1 MAFNDTEKT
10 DAKIEQAYLDLLAKT
25 LSAAKEKW
33 SEPWLRSIVNFNPQG
48 FDGARYSGMNNFFL
62 ALSDMAN
69 GYSTPIHVTFACAQ
83 NEGFRVKRGEKGE
96 PILKF
101 CPYYLPDDEGKKKG
115 MKYASEDDYLKMD
128 DETKAYYHKVAKTV
142 GYTVFNLDQTTI
154 QAENPK
160 LYKKM
165 LDRFSKLTGERDNV
179 QKTAI
184 AGLDE
189 TI

>member
-48 FDGARYSGMNNFFL
+48 FDGARYSGMNNFVL

-83 NEGFRVKRGEKGE
+83 NEGERRVNQSSNFARITCRMTRAKRR
-96 PILKF
+96 
-101 CPYYLPDDEGKKKG
+101 
-115 MKYASEDDYLKMD
+115 
-128 DETKAYYHKVAKTV
+128 V
-142 GYTVFNLDQTTI
+142 
-154 QAENPK
+154 
-160 LYKKM
+160 
-165 LDRFSKLTGERDNV
+165 
-179 QKTAI
+179 
-184 AGLDE
+184 
-189 TI
+189 

>member
-1 MAFNDTEKT
+1 
-10 DAKIEQAYLDLLAKT
+10 
-25 LSAAKEKW
+25 
-33 SEPWLRSIVNFNPQG
+33 
-48 FDGARYSGMNNFFL
+48 
-62 ALSDMAN
+62 
-69 GYSTPIHVTFACAQ
+69 
-83 NEGFRVKRGEKGE
+83 
-96 PILKF
+96 
-101 CPYYLPDDEGKKKG
+101 

-184 AGLDE
+184 AVNIRRFVRSSRTLSVRLTGRRTQLSSRCPTKRISDRMCLS
-189 TI
+189 IVHWYMR

>member
-1 MAFNDTEKT
+1 
-10 DAKIEQAYLDLLAKT
+10 
-25 LSAAKEKW
+25 
-33 SEPWLRSIVNFNPQG
+33 
-48 FDGARYSGMNNFFL
+48 
-62 ALSDMAN
+62 
-69 GYSTPIHVTFACAQ
+69 
-83 NEGFRVKRGEKGE
+83 
-96 PILKF
+96 
-101 CPYYLPDDEGKKKG
+101 

-189 TI
+189 TIRSRRTLSVRLTGTPRQISSRCPTKRISDRMCLSIVHWYMR

>member
-1 MAFNDTEKT
+1 M
-10 DAKIEQAYLDLLAKT
+10 
-25 LSAAKEKW
+25 
-33 SEPWLRSIVNFNPQG
+33 
-48 FDGARYSGMNNFFL
+48 
-62 ALSDMAN
+62 
-69 GYSTPIHVTFACAQ
+69 TFACAQ

-154 QAENPK
+154 QAENFSKINDKRRTEPEK
-160 LYKKM
+160 KGKSKSGGYKKSNTAVA
-165 LDRFSKLTGERDNV
+165 R
-179 QKTAI
+179 KTTKKY
-184 AGLDE
+184 GR
-189 TI
+189 

>member
-115 MKYASEDDYLKMD
+115 MKYALSLI
-128 DETKAYYHKVAKTV
+128 H
-142 GYTVFNLDQTTI
+142 I
-154 QAENPK
+154 
-160 LYKKM
+160 
-165 LDRFSKLTGERDNV
+165 
-179 QKTAI
+179 
-184 AGLDE
+184 
-189 TI
+189 

>member
-142 GYTVFNLDQTTI
+142 GYTCL
-154 QAENPK
+154 
-160 LYKKM
+160 LYTS
-165 LDRFSKLTGERDNV
+165 D
-179 QKTAI
+179 A
-184 AGLDE
+184 ADE
-189 TI
+189 

>member
-83 NEGFRVKRGEKGE
+83 NEGFRVKGERRVNQSSN
-96 PILKF
+96 F
-101 CPYYLPDDEGKKKG
+101 VPYYLPDDEGKRR
-115 MKYASEDDYLKMD
+115 
-128 DETKAYYHKVAKTV
+128 V
-142 GYTVFNLDQTTI
+142 
-154 QAENPK
+154 
-160 LYKKM
+160 
-165 LDRFSKLTGERDNV
+165 
-179 QKTAI
+179 
-184 AGLDE
+184 
-189 TI
+189 